1 MGAAGGGQ
9 PPNGTGWQW
18 GDQAMG
24 HQNKEKR
31 YREWEKLCTPM
42 APSPRIPTSR
52 GLCAPSQGSISPPQG
67 CPPPEDG

>member
-1 MGAAGGGQ
+1 
-9 PPNGTGWQW
+9 
-18 GDQAMG
+18 MG